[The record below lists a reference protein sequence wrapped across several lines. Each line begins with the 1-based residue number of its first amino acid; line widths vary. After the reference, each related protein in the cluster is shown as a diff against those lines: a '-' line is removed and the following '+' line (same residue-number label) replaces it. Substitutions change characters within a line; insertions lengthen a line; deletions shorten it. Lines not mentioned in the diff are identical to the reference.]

1 MGRICT
7 IDGQRPSFIKAFRLI
22 SLLAFLLFSPLFSTL
37 APAGSFSIRATA
49 GVAHLPLSDWSNFIE
64 STANPHYYQ
73 KNNPNP
79 IYGLSIHYGLGP
91 RHSMSLGTELV
102 QTRASESS
110 LLYQLDSAG
119 NQTVSWFSSAKMKF
133 RGIPITLGYEVSPFS
148 VSETFSPYLGA
159 GASFFFSEVTGE
171 VIDPYV
177 PSKVKRTGRGY
188 GLHGTVGFQSRL
200 SSSVSTIWQARYRY
214 SNGMAFTD
222 EEGSIKVQF
231 TGFDFSV
238 GLGLNF

>member
-1 MGRICT
+1 MGRIC
-7 IDGQRPSFIKAFRLI
+7 ILRGSRPCSIKIFSLVALAALVFFS
-22 SLLAFLLFSPLFSTL
+22 SLLSTPAF
-37 APAGSFSIRATA
+37 AGSFSIRAMA
-49 GVAHLPLSDWSNFIE
+49 GVAHVPLSDWSNFIE

-79 IYGLSIHYGLGP
+79 IYGLSIHYGLSP
-91 RHSMSLGTELV
+91 RHSVNLGTELV

-110 LLYQLDSAG
+110 LLYQLDSTG
-119 NQTVSWFSSAKMKF
+119 NPTGSWFSTVKWKF

-159 GASFFFSEVTGE
+159 GASFFFSKVTGE

-177 PSKVKRTGRGY
+177 PSKVKRTGKGY
-188 GLHGTVGFQSRL
+188 GLHGAIGFQSRL
-200 SSSVSTIWQARYRY
+200 SSVVSTIWQVRYRY
-214 SNGMAFTD
+214 SDGMAFTD
-222 EEGSIKVQF
+222 EEGSIKVEF

>member
-1 MGRICT
+1 MGRIC
-7 IDGQRPSFIKAFRLI
+7 ILRGLKPCSIKTF
-22 SLLAFLLFSPLFSTL
+22 SLVALTVLVFSSFLLSIPAS
-37 APAGSFSIRATA
+37 AGSFSIRAIA
-49 GVAHLPLSDWSNFIE
+49 GVAHLPLSDWSDFIE

-79 IYGLSIHYGLGP
+79 IYGFSIHYGLGP
-91 RHSMSLGTELV
+91 RHSVSLGTELV
-102 QTRASESS
+102 QTRASESF

-119 NQTVSWFSSAKMKF
+119 NPTGSWFSTVKWKF
-133 RGIPITLGYEVSPFS
+133 RGIPITLGYELSPFLG
-148 VSETFSPYLGA
+148 SENFSPYLGT
-159 GASFFFSEVTGE
+159 GASFFFSKVEGE

-177 PSKVKRTGRGY
+177 PSKGERTGKGY
-188 GLHGTVGFQSRL
+188 GLHGTIGFQSRL

-222 EEGSIKVQF
+222 NEGDIKVEF